1 LSKKRPGKSRIGKQ
15 SWEMGKLQFSE
26 KQCLIKI
33 EKIHKK
39 KICKKPQQW
48 LEYEVYKLISPGDIG
63 YGF

>member
-1 LSKKRPGKSRIGKQ
+1 
-15 SWEMGKLQFSE
+15 MGKLQFSE